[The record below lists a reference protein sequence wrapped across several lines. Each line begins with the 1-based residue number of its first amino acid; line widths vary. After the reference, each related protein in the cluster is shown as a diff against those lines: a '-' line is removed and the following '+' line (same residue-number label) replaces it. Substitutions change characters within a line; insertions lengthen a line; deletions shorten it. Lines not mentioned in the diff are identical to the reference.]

1 MISKRNIVHACIT
14 IVLAIAVVGI
24 GIGGSRRA
32 ADPVC
37 PAITITIQ
45 DSTQRQYVTR
55 DELQQQLQQAGLWQ
69 VGLPLSKINCQQ
81 IEQTLLSHPML
92 RRAQCYELANGEVRI
107 VVSQRR
113 PIVLIAGDDHYYLDS
128 DRKLMPVRASVN
140 TPVPVVTGRI
150 GRQQAQTEMY
160 DFVRWLSANK
170 FWCSKIHTI
179 HVTNPKMI
187 ELQDDSHQYTLLLG
201 SLNGA
206 QQRLA
211 DLQKLYEEGFERI
224 GYPPYKQIDLM
235 YKGQII
241 GRK

>member
-1 MISKRNIVHACIT
+1 MLSKRNIVHACI
-14 IVLAIAVVGI
+14 AIALAVAVTGI
-24 GIGGSRRA
+24 GISGSRRA

-37 PAITITIQ
+37 HAITIIIQ

-55 DELQQQLQQAGLWQ
+55 DDLQQQLQQAGLWQ
-69 VGLPLSKINCQQ
+69 VGQPLSKIYCQQ

-113 PIVLIAGDDHYYLDS
+113 PVVLIAGDDHYYLDS
-128 DRKLMPVRASVN
+128 DRRYMPVRASVD
-140 TPVPVVTGRI
+140 TKVPVVTGRI
-150 GRQQAQTEMY
+150 GRQQAQSEIY

-170 FWCSKIHTI
+170 FWRSRIHTI
-179 HVTNPKMI
+179 HVINPKMI
-187 ELQDDSHQYTLLLG
+187 ELQDDSSHYTLQLG

-206 QQRLA
+206 QQRMT
-211 DLQKLYEEGFERI
+211 DLQKLYEEGFELI

-235 YKGQII
+235 YNGQII